1 MPTENPKVLLTLT
14 AAALSDLDQLAAERA
29 EPDQQPNRSEA
40 VRFLLREHRKRAGV
54 FCEKCGFVT
63 GACQCRP
70 ARTAK
75 QRKTDR
81 TADLNRKDR
90 QP

>member
-40 VRFLLREHRKRAGV
+40 VRFLLREHRGRAARKTARKRAQN
-54 FCEKCGFVT
+54 EE
-63 GACQCRP
+63 
-70 ARTAK
+70 
-75 QRKTDR
+75 
-81 TADLNRKDR
+81 
-90 QP
+90 